1 MMDPTDTIAAI
12 ATPVGEGGIGIVRLS
27 GPGAVAVAYRVFAF
41 GKPGRLSKP
50 GRPGGLED
58 RRLVYGRII
67 KPPKNVLPGEPPKGT
82 PSGEPRIAPV
92 AREAPVAAVID
103 DGFITLMK
111 GPRSYTGEDVV
122 ELYCHGGAL
131 VLKRV
136 LAAVLASG
144 ARAAEPGEFTKRA
157 FLNNKMD
164 LAQAEAVIDVI
175 RAGTDSALVAARE
188 RLRGGLSE
196 KVNAIKGD
204 LVDLLAGI
212 EAELDFPEEEDVSA
226 RHAVSAALPGLP
238 ALPGSPGM
246 LCPPGM
252 LCLEG
257 ARVAL
262 TRLLDTYDEG
272 SALKHGV
279 GALILGRP
287 NTGKSSL
294 LNILLKEERAI
305 VTTVPGTTRDVIEE
319 AVNIRGLV
327 VRLMDT
333 AGLRETTDFVESL
346 GVKAALARIEIA
358 DVLLFVIDTSEAS
371 KDDLD
376 LLASMEGAEGNK
388 KVLVVANKVDLIDI
402 ARRKEVEKL
411 FEGRNISFVSALT
424 GTGLEGLED
433 ALYVLATGAA
443 RATGRQVSS
452 GTAAG
457 TEPIVASLRHSQA
470 LEGALDGVLKA
481 GESIKGSMPNEFVA
495 VDLRRAI
502 NRLGEITGEVTT
514 EDILDKI
521 FSEFCIGK

>member
-1 MMDPTDTIAAI
+1 MTDSINTIDTIAVI
-12 ATPVGEGGIGIVRLS
+12 STPVGEGGIGIVRLS
-27 GPGAVAVAYRVFAF
+27 GPGAEAVASRIFVF
-41 GKPGRLSKP
+41 GKPGRP
-50 GRPGGLED
+50 GRPGSLED

-67 KPPKNVLPGEPPKGT
+67 KPPKGAQPGEP
-82 PSGEPRIAPV
+82 RV
-92 AREAPVAAVID
+92 ATVID

-131 VLKRV
+131 VLKKV

-157 FLNNKMD
+157 FLNGKMD
-164 LAQAEAVIDVI
+164 LAQAEAVIEVI
-175 RAGTDSALVAARE
+175 RAGTDSALTAARE
-188 RLRGGLSE
+188 RLKGGLSE
-196 KVNAIKGD
+196 KVNAIKEE
-204 LVDLLAGI
+204 LVNLLAGI
-212 EAELDFPEEEDVSA
+212 EADLDFPEEEDVSA
-226 RHAVSAALPGLP
+226 RHAVSAALPGSP
-238 ALPGSPGM
+238 ALLGSPV
-246 LCPPGM
+246 L
-252 LCLEG
+252 LCLER
-257 ARVAL
+257 ARAAL
-262 TRLLDTYDEG
+262 ARLLETYDEG

-319 AVNIRGLV
+319 AVNIRGLG

-333 AGLRETTDFVESL
+333 AGLRETADFVESL
-346 GVKAALARIEIA
+346 GVKAALARIEAA
-358 DVLLFVIDTSEAS
+358 DVLLFVIDTFEAS

-376 LLASMEGAEGNK
+376 LLASMEGNK
-388 KVLVVANKVDLIDI
+388 KVLVVANKVDLVDI
-402 ARRKEVEKL
+402 ARCKEVEKL

-424 GTGLEGLED
+424 GDGIEGLED
-433 ALYVLATGAA
+433 ALYGLATGAT
-443 RATGRQVSS
+443 RASGRQGVEPVV
-452 GTAAG
+452 
-457 TEPIVASLRHSQA
+457 EPIVASLRHSQA
-470 LEGALDGVLKA
+470 LEGALDGVA
-481 GESIKGSMPNEFVA
+481 RAVESIKDSMPGEFVA

-502 NRLGEITGEVTT
+502 NRLGEITGAVTT